1 MGRGF
6 KCCRG
11 RGPTRCTVNAQRQH
25 AADQRVGSRR
35 RSERR
40 LERQGPKFDAT
51 EGVGCETCH
60 GPADRWKAKHDL
72 PGWQLLSPEDK
83 AQYGFRTLRNA
94 SKRVGACANCHLG
107 SSEREVNHD
116 LIAAGHP
123 DLTFEMDLF
132 SAVMP
137 PHWVESKTGDNS
149 DPWRTLRVGAVAQAV
164 QLREGLLRLSRRSSG
179 PNWPEYAELDCFAC
193 HHSLT
198 KPEDS
203 WRQQS
208 GYPGRRAGIATWNR
222 ARDVVFHR
230 LAEQVNPDAA
240 GQLQADIQRL
250 SGLLGQLNGSRAAI
264 AETANHAAGIA
275 DQIAQQLA
283 SHAYNNAFA
292 LRVMRG
298 IASDGGAISAQ
309 GERTAEQAAMTLD
322 SLYTAYRLGGK
333 TTHQGEIRAVI
344 QGLFDQVNNPSAYSA
359 PNFAAQMQKLN
370 ALLAQ
375 ER

>member
-1 MGRGF
+1 MIGGGSEVRRNSDVHHRFRQPSDLLYLTGF
-6 KCCRG
+6 
-11 RGPTRCTVNAQRQH
+11 PEPEALAVFT
-25 AADQRVGSRR
+25 
-35 RSERR
+35 
-40 LERQGPKFDAT
+40 
-51 EGVGCETCH
+51 
-60 GPADRWKAKHDL
+60 
-72 PGWQLLSPEDK
+72 PGKDK
-83 AQYGFRTLRNA
+83 VFTLFLRPRD
-94 SKRVGACANCHLG
+94 K
-107 SSEREVNHD
+107 ERE
-116 LIAAGHP
+116 
-123 DLTFEMDLF
+123 T
-132 SAVMP
+132 
-137 PHWVESKTGDNS
+137 WT
-149 DPWRTLRVGAVAQAV
+149 
-164 QLREGLLRLSRRSSG
+164 
-179 PNWPEYAELDCFAC
+179 
-193 HHSLT
+193 
-198 KPEDS
+198 
-203 WRQQS
+203 
-208 GYPGRRAGIATWNR
+208 GRRAGIATWNR

-240 GQLQADIQRL
+240 GQLQADIHRL

-275 DQIAQQLA
+275 DQIAHQLA

-333 TTHQGEIRAVI
+333 TTHQGEIRPVI

-359 PNFAAQMQKLN
+359 PNFAAQMQKLD